1 MEPLNERKLRI
12 LQAIIDDYILT
23 AMPVGSRT
31 IARKT
36 MEWSSATIR
45 NEMSDL
51 EEMGYLDQPHTS
63 AGRIPSDK
71 AYRLYVN
78 HLLGLSKLNQSE
90 TDTLREFLKRR
101 SGEMDMVIQQTA
113 RLLSDLTQYVSVVLK
128 PQFHHVRIRH
138 FQLVSVAPGAA
149 LVVLV
154 TDAGL
159 IKDTIIRVPEGID
172 DMQLYAMSRYLNERL
187 AGRTIE
193 SAITSFREEAGQQLS
208 DNQRFL
214 EQVLFTVERDIAP
227 KERKDIVLEGTSN
240 LLSHP
245 EYADINKARHFLQM
259 LEDKDMVYRML
270 SRAAHMDI
278 SITIGQENE
287 FEEMK
292 DASIVT
298 ATYRVGEQTL
308 GSIGVVGPTRM
319 DYARVIAL
327 LGHMGV
333 ALSET
338 LTNLGDVRTD

>member
-1 MEPLNERKLRI
+1 MEKLNERKLRI

-36 MEWSSATIR
+36 QEWSSATIR

-78 HLLGLSKLNQSE
+78 RLLALAQLNRDE
-90 TDTLREFLKRR
+90 TDRLRSFLQKRT
-101 SGEMDMVIQQTA
+101 GEMDMVIQQTA
-113 RLLSDLTQYVSVVLK
+113 RVLSDLTQYASIALK
-128 PQFHHVRIRH
+128 PQMKNVSIRH

-159 IKDTIIRVPEGID
+159 IKDNIIRVPDGVSDE
-172 DMQLYAMSRYLNERL
+172 QLFLMSKRL
-187 AGRTIE
+187 
-193 SAITSFREEAGQQLS
+193 
-208 DNQRFL
+208 NQRLIGQTLDGAL
-214 EQVLFTVERDIAP
+214 ESFNRDVSKELTENRLFFEHVLSAVERSMIPQDD
-227 KERKDIVLEGTSN
+227 KGVVLEGTTN

-245 EYADINKARHFLQM
+245 EYADVNKARNFLQL
-259 LEDKDMVYRML
+259 LEDKDKIYQLMARPSSLEL
-270 SRAAHMDI
+270 SI
-278 SITIGQENE
+278 SIGHENE
-287 FEEMK
+287 LEEMK
-292 DASIVT
+292 DASVVT
-298 ATYRVGEQTL
+298 ATYRIGGQTL
-308 GSIGVVGPTRM
+308 GTIGLVGPRRM
-319 DYARVIAL
+319 DYAHVIGL

-338 LTNLGDVRTD
+338 LTSIIEGPK